1 MNYIVYKT
9 TNKINGKIYIGV
21 HQTKDPNV
29 FDSYL
34 GMGVSKKDRKK
45 NRRGFPQAVAK
56 YGYENFERE
65 TLAIFPFTKEGK
77 EAAFAMEAELVNEDF
92 VKDPNTYNLALGGRF
107 TAYENQKKKIAQYS
121 IEGKFIRVW
130 DSIVE
135 AETELNLNSISN
147 CILGVT
153 RYAGDYQ
160 WRYYTGNEDDIEATE
175 TKEKTVYQFDLQGN
189 LLKTWKSASEACKIF
204 PNPYSARAA
213 INNCVNKKTHQS
225 FGYYWSYK
233 NKFEYHPV
241 GTAVAKYSDDGTFIE
256 SYSTIKEAAA
266 ANNINTPTNIC
277 HAISG
282 KQKRCG
288 GFRWRYFYGNKDNI
302 KPL

>member
-1 MNYIVYKT
+1 M
-9 TNKINGKIYIGV
+9 
-21 HQTKDPNV
+21 
-29 FDSYL
+29 
-34 GMGVSKKDRKK
+34 
-45 NRRGFPQAVAK
+45 
-56 YGYENFERE
+56 
-65 TLAIFPFTKEGK
+65 
-77 EAAFAMEAELVNEDF
+77 
-92 VKDPNTYNLALGGRF
+92 
-107 TAYENQKKKIAQYS
+107 
-121 IEGKFIRVW
+121 
-130 DSIVE
+130 
-135 AETELNLNSISN
+135 
-147 CILGVT
+147 
-153 RYAGDYQ
+153 
-160 WRYYTGNEDDIEATE
+160 
-175 TKEKTVYQFDLQGN
+175 
-189 LLKTWKSASEACKIF
+189 
-204 PNPYSARAA
+204 
-213 INNCVNKKTHQS
+213 KTHQS